1 MTSADHTPLH
11 APAGT
16 SSPSPDP
23 SRTAPLALVTGAS
36 SGIGL
41 GLARQFVEHGFDVV
55 VAAEDAE
62 LDQAAAELRGSGR
75 EVTAVRVDLST
86 PEGVTELY
94 LAATEGGRPVE
105 AVALNAGIG
114 VGGAFHETDLEDDLR
129 LVDLNVRSTV
139 HLAKL
144 VVRDMVARGSG
155 RVLVTASVAAK
166 APGPYHAT
174 YAASK
179 AFVHSFAEG
188 IRVELADRG
197 VTVTSLMPGPTE
209 TEFFERAEME
219 DTKVGSTDK
228 KDSAD
233 EVAKDGFEALMKGKD
248 HVVAGSF
255 SNKVQ
260 AGVASVTPDAAA
272 ASGMQGMTKPGSG
285 E

>member
-1 MTSADHTPLH
+1 MTETPD
-11 APAGT
+11 T
-16 SSPSPDP
+16 
-23 SRTAPLALVTGAS
+23 TPLALVTGAS

-41 GLARQFVEHGFDVV
+41 ALARQFVSHGYDVV
-55 VAAEDAE
+55 VAAEDA
-62 LDQAAAELRGSGR
+62 
-75 EVTAVRVDLST
+75 
-86 PEGVTELY
+86 
-94 LAATEGGRPVE
+94 
-105 AVALNAGIG
+105 GIG
-114 VGGAFHETDLEDDLR
+114 VGGPFHETDLEDDLR

-155 RVLVTASVAAK
+155 KVLVTASIAAK

-188 IRVELADRG
+188 IRVELKEHG

-209 TEFFERAEME
+209 TEFFERADME

-228 KDSAD
+228 KDDPD
-233 EVAKDGFEALMKGKD
+233 EVAKDGFEALMSGKD
-248 HVVAGSF
+248 RVVAGSF
-255 SNKVQ
+255 TNKVQ
-260 AGVASVTPDAAA
+260 AGMASVTPDDKAAA
-272 ASGMQGMTKPGSG
+272 MMQGMTKPGSG